1 MKIANCQEQG
11 DQDLPHSLSLHC
23 KYTLNL
29 NKRCKII
36 IVYTFLTVCE
46 IFPIHLISIE
56 KADIKVCLY
65 FVTYEISTMFG
76 KLLLPLNYRF
86 TQGCFVP
93 SLVENGPMVLETSV
107 NRKSL
112 QTDEQTVDG
121 QTDI

>member
-1 MKIANCQEQG
+1 MKIANCQERG
-11 DQDLPHSLSLHC
+11 DQDLPYSFSLHC

-65 FVTYEISTMFG
+65 FVTYGISTRFG

-86 TQGCFVP
+86 LILSMLLKFYTYCYYTFINNKFYDIYFYVQI
-93 SLVENGPMVLETSV
+93 S
-107 NRKSL
+107 KS
-112 QTDEQTVDG
+112 
-121 QTDI
+121 I